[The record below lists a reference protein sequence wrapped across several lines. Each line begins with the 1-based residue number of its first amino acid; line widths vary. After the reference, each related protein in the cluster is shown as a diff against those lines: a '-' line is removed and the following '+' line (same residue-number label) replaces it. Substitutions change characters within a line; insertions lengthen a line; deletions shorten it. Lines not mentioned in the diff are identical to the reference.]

1 MESKSIPDRGWV
13 RVAVV
18 AVVAVAGGFVIW
30 LVVRGNSSSPPAAE
44 TVSPARQ
51 APIAGSTRVSEPGLR
66 RLAAVLGTPVY
77 WAGRERGVAYELT
90 KAPDGRTYLRY
101 LPNGVAAGT
110 RKPYLTV
117 GTYPVAD
124 ALAVTRAAARKQ
136 GVVRLA
142 PGAGGVAFY
151 AKSRP
156 TNVYVAF
163 PGSNYQIE
171 VYDPAAAP
179 MHELVAA
186 GRIRPVHSSG
196 AGAVAIGTTAAA
208 SSPAALAKLSATL
221 AQPIYWLGRIP
232 GSTYELTRT
241 PDGRVYVRYLP
252 GRRARRVEQA
262 VPDGRELSPRRR
274 RRRDTRRGPEGRRR
288 RGVRAARRGRILL
301 ERTADERLRGVPRRR
316 RADRDLRS
324 SCAAGPPAGRC
335 RSSSSRLLNR
345 PCPA

>member
-1 MESKSIPDRGWV
+1 LESKSIPDRSWV

-18 AVVAVAGGFVIW
+18 AAVAVAAGVVIW
-30 LVVRGNSSSPPAAE
+30 LVVRGNSSTSSPAAE
-44 TVSPARQ
+44 TVRPPRQ
-51 APIAGSTRVSEPGLR
+51 VSIAGSTRVSERGLR

-77 WAGRERGVAYELT
+77 WAGRERGVTYELT
-90 KAPDGRTYLRY
+90 EAPDGRTYLRY
-101 LPNGVAAGT
+101 LPKGVAAGT

-163 PGSNYQIE
+163 PGSDYQIE
-171 VYDPAAAP
+171 VYGPVAAP

-196 AGAVAIGTTAAA
+196 ARAVATGTTAAA

-252 GRRARRVEQA
+252 AGVAVGSSKPYLTVASYPLADAVAATRAEAKKAGAVEVSAPHGAVAFFSSERPTNVYVAFPGVDEQIEIFAPSARQARRMVA
-262 VPDGRELSPRRR
+262 AGR
-274 RRRDTRRGPEGRRR
+274 
-288 RGVRAARRGRILL
+288 VRA
-301 ERTADERLRGVPRRR
+301 V
-316 RADRDLRS
+316 S
-324 SCAAGPPAGRC
+324 
-335 RSSSSRLLNR
+335 
-345 PCPA
+345 